1 MWGKHQMNNNWLNP
15 WRTSPVVLTRRGAAQ
30 RTLVAAVSAT
40 LAASLLAANDAAA
53 QAAPARAPK
62 EGPLEEVIVT
72 ARFRQELLQETP
84 IAITAVSDVEIEQR
98 GFTSAYE
105 IGLAVPNTSLR
116 PTQAAFG
123 NTMSA
128 YIRGI
133 GQYDFLPEF
142 EPGVGIYFD
151 DVLHPVTMGSTID
164 LMDLERVEVLRG
176 PQGTLFG
183 RGSIGGAI
191 RYISKK
197 PQGEDVGEASVLY
210 GDYDRLDIRA
220 SYDFAIAENVFAR
233 VTGVA
238 KSRDGYQDVIDFA
251 CAHPAQ
257 AGTIPRQVFNRQANC
272 KLGTQGGE
280 DVIGARAALR
290 FVASEDFEV
299 TLTAD
304 YQDDSSEARA
314 DTLVAIGRIPAG
326 GSPFAGQ
333 LPVPFNFWS
342 AGLAARYGV
351 PYDERFIAPD
361 IYTTYANYSD
371 PVLGFS
377 FRPETALTQQGF
389 SAKAEWGF
397 AENAL
402 AELILSYRDF
412 EGHFATDADGSPY
425 NEQTVDGIQNFDST
439 TAELRFSGR
448 AFDRLDWTVGAFYLD
463 SQFDTSQQVSIPAFV
478 PAPFL
483 VNGFNKTGAENK
495 SGYAHFVF
503 DVTERLSLNAG
514 ARYSEDSKD
523 EDFDN
528 SIVVTSDS
536 TSDTHFDWK
545 AGIDF
550 RVTDDFMVYAS
561 AATGYRPQA
570 FNPRPFQITQFVPV
584 DGEEATSYELGFK
597 SDLFDR
603 RMRVNIAAFYIDYN
617 QRILPVGGSE
627 CLAGPTGNYL
637 FIVPPGT
644 PGAVQ
649 DSLGQFCIDANG
661 PPPPGAT
668 VSRTFYTNIPAEVSG
683 AELELQWQPVDG
695 LTISGIYGY
704 TDFQGDEVDDPGLLG
719 PNITAVLSDYPIYV
733 PEDNWSMSVAY
744 AFGADNGS
752 TFTPRVDVYGQSE
765 ICPTVRNN
773 ANAALTDITTAE
785 ACTDAY
791 EIMNAR
797 VEWSSPEQTWLIA
810 VGVNNVTDEEYY
822 LNKFDL
828 TVFGQPTIEGQPG
841 RPQEWYVQLT
851 RHFGSR

>member
-1 MWGKHQMNNNWLNP
+1 MNNWTNP
-15 WRTSPVVLTRRGAAQ
+15 CREFPFALTRRGAAML
-30 RTLVAAVSAT
+30 TLAAAVSAT
-40 LAASLLAANDAAA
+40 LAASLLASNDAVAQAA
-53 QAAPARAPK
+53 QAPAAR
-62 EGPLEEVIVT
+62 ERPLEEVIVT
-72 ARFRQELLQETP
+72 ARYREEPLQETP
-84 IAITAVSDVEIEQR
+84 IAITAVSALEIEQR

-105 IGLAVPNTSLR
+105 VGLAVPNTSLR
-116 PTQAAFG
+116 PAQAAYG

-151 DVLHPVTMGSTID
+151 DVLYPVTMGSTVD

-197 PQGEDVGEASVLY
+197 PQGEDVGDVSVLY
-210 GDYDRLDIRA
+210 GDYDRVDIRA
-220 SYDFAIAENVFAR
+220 SYDFKIADTLFAR
-233 VTGVA
+233 ITGVA
-238 KSRDGYQDVIDFA
+238 KNRDGYQDVIDFA
-251 CAHPAQ
+251 CAHPDQ
-257 AGTIPRQVFNRQANC
+257 AGTIPRQVYNRQANC
-272 KLGTQGGE
+272 KVGTQGGE

-290 FVASEDFEV
+290 FVASENFEV
-299 TLTAD
+299 TLTGD
-304 YQDDSSEARA
+304 YQDDRSEARA

-326 GSPFAGQ
+326 SPFTGQ
-333 LPVPFNFWS
+333 LPIPFNFWS

-361 IYTTYANYSD
+361 IYTSYATYSD
-371 PVLGFS
+371 PALGFS
-377 FRPETALTQQGF
+377 FRPETALQQEGV
-389 SAKAEWGF
+389 SAKAEWQF

-448 AFDRLDWTVGAFYLD
+448 AFDRMNWTVGVFYLD

-495 SGYAHFVF
+495 SGFAHLVF
-503 DVTERLSLNAG
+503 DLTEKLSLTAG
-514 ARYSEDSKD
+514 GRYSEDSKD
-523 EDFDN
+523 EQFDN
-528 SIVVTSDS
+528 TIVATSGS
-536 TSDTHFDWK
+536 TSDTHTDWK
-545 AGIDF
+545 AGIDY
-550 RVTDDFMVYAS
+550 RMTDDFMVYAS
-561 AATGYRPQA
+561 AATGYRPEA
-570 FNPRPFQITQFVPV
+570 FNPRPFQVTQFVAV

-597 SDLFDR
+597 SELFDR
-603 RMRVNIAAFYIDYN
+603 RLRFNVAAFYIDYN
-617 QRILPVGGSE
+617 QRILPVGGTE
-627 CLAGPTGNYL
+627 CLAGSNGSYL
-637 FIVPPGT
+637 YIVPPGT

-649 DSLGQFCIDANG
+649 DSLGQFCIDPNG

-668 VSRTFYTNIPAEVSG
+668 VSRTFYTNIPAEVQG
-683 AELELQWQPVDG
+683 AEVELQWQPVDG
-695 LTISGIYGY
+695 LSISGIYGY
-704 TDFQGDEVDDPGLLG
+704 TDFQGDELDNPGLLG
-719 PNITAVLSDYPIYV
+719 PNVTQIYADYPIYV
-733 PEDNWSMSVAY
+733 PKDNWSVSMAY
-744 AFGADNGS
+744 SFGGGDGG
-752 TFTPRVDVYGQSE
+752 TLTPRIDVYGQSE
-765 ICPTVRNN
+765 ICPSVRNN
-773 ANAALTDITTAE
+773 ANSAATDITTAE

-797 VEWSSPEQTWLIA
+797 IEWSSAERTWQIA

-841 RPQEWYVQLT
+841 RPQEWYVQFT
-851 RHFGSR
+851 RKFGGGT